1 MVFSNSHG
9 SYLHYKRKDSQK
21 QVWCIRKFFPE
32 FTFQVV
38 YMYFRDLFAAYL
50 TVKKLGVGRLNC
62 SLV

>member
-1 MVFSNSHG
+1 MDILHTIFDEFHKRRCGVLENS
-9 SYLHYKRKDSQK
+9 
-21 QVWCIRKFFPE
+21 FPQ
-32 FTFQVV
+32 FTFEVV